1 MILLNELS
9 HAPLYE
15 QIVVYIKKQIKDG
28 VLSPGDRLLSV
39 REMANTLNINPNT
52 VNRAYKI
59 LEKEEFIIVIHGKGT
74 FIKNKSTTE
83 ATDFKKSELKLALE
97 LLLLD
102 IHYQNIPKEKTL
114 EWINS
119 FYQRVGDDS

>member
-1 MILLNELS
+1 MILLNEFS

-28 VLSPGDRLLSV
+28 ILKPGDRLLSV

-59 LEKEEFIIVIHGKGT
+59 LEKEEFIVVIYGKGT
-74 FIKNKSTTE
+74 FIKNKSTTTTTE
-83 ATDFKKSELKLALE
+83 FKKKELKLALD
-97 LLLLD
+97 LILLD
-102 IHYQNIPKEKTL
+102 IHYQNIPKEETL
-114 EWINS
+114 DWINS
-119 FYQRVGDDS
+119 FYQRVGDNI

>member
-15 QIVVYIKKQIKDG
+15 QIVIYVKKQIKEG
-28 VLSPGDRLLSV
+28 ILTPGDRLLSV

-59 LEKEEFIIVIHGKGT
+59 LEKEEFIVIIHGKGT
-74 FIKNKSTTE
+74 FIKNKSATETTE
-83 ATDFKKSELKLALE
+83 FKKKELKLALE

-102 IHYQNIPKEKTL
+102 IHYQNISKEETMD
-114 EWINS
+114 WMNS